1 MINFFA
7 RLGDADTAFFHLEQL
22 LAKSTLPNLFDEYP
36 PFQIDGNFGGIA
48 GISEMLLQSHNE
60 QIHLLPAL
68 PTVWPSGKVKGLRA
82 RGGLTVDM
90 EWSNGRLLS
99 ATFRAAVPV
108 SSRVVINGQT
118 SPLIMKA
125 GEIRN
130 LAFGVAAME

>member
-1 MINFFA
+1 
-7 RLGDADTAFFHLEQL
+7 
-22 LAKSTLPNLFDEYP
+22 
-36 PFQIDGNFGGIA
+36 
-48 GISEMLLQSHNE
+48 MLLQSHNE